1 VTEAASTART
11 TETTRRIPLVTSDAR
26 THPPVEADAETSAPD
41 ERAPDGTVA
50 EGDAPR
56 SEPAVTTRRRT
67 KAARADGDDGSG
79 RDGDDAPRRGRAA
92 LPLVPVLAVL
102 LVLLLAGGGFLWFTR
117 AEPSAV
123 TTGDYVEVLQ
133 AARSNVVDFTSFDH
147 LTLDDD
153 IEQVRRVSVGDLR
166 DEAVAE
172 LDERRQEITEA
183 EAVVSTEVVAAGVTR
198 ADAEEATVL
207 LVIQTTRRTNAG
219 EQAQIVKYRI
229 EVELDKTDDRWVLSQ
244 IRGA

>member
-1 VTEAASTART
+1 M
-11 TETTRRIPLVTSDAR
+11 INDAR
-26 THPPVEADAETSAPD
+26 ARPEKTDADVSAP
-41 ERAPDGTVA
+41 EQRGSEETLEEEQV
-50 EGDAPR
+50 
-56 SEPAVTTRRRT
+56 EPAVARRKKKHVPPEEPLVDDEPTRRRL
-67 KAARADGDDGSG
+67 S
-79 RDGDDAPRRGRAA
+79 
-92 LPLVPVLAVL
+92 LPLVPVLSIL
-102 LVLLLAGGGFLWFTR
+102 LVLLLGAGAFLWFTR
-117 AEPSAV
+117 AEPSSV
-123 TTGDYVEVLQ
+123 TTGDYTGALQ